1 MGGRSRKPAG
11 ADGRGGPA
19 AVLAAYDLAKALHEA
34 VLRFPRVERPGLG
47 ADIERACRT
56 VLGGLIEA
64 QMGQEKAASLRAA
77 AVELEKLRFLVRMA
91 CDFRHVGV
99 GQYEALSARI
109 DELGRMIGGWLRWAA
124 QPSEPCHDVS

>member
-11 ADGRGGPA
+11 ADGRGGPP

-34 VLRFPRVERPGLG
+34 VLRFPKAERPGLG

-77 AVELEKLRFLVRMA
+77 AVGEAAVPRQDGLRLPPRERRAVR
-91 CDFRHVGV
+91 G
-99 GQYEALSARI
+99 ALRADR
-109 DELGRMIGGWLRWAA
+109 
-124 QPSEPCHDVS
+124 